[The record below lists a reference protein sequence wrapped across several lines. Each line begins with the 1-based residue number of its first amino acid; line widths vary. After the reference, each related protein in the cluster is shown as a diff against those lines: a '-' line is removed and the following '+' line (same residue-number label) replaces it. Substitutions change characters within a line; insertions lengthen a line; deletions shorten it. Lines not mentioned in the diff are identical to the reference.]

1 MSDTAQAESHG
12 GESQA
17 RDLVELIVKG
27 LVDHPEDVEV
37 VEQVGERSIVI
48 RVRVPGD
55 EVGKVIGRG
64 GRIANS
70 LRLLAKAA
78 ATKIRKSVWV
88 DIAKS
93 EQEEAAEA
101 KEEHTQ
107 S

>member
-1 MSDTAQAESHG
+1 MSDTAQAEGHG
-12 GESQA
+12 DESRA

-37 VEQVGERSIVI
+37 LEQIGERSIVI

-78 ATKIRKSVWV
+78 ATRVRKSVWV

-93 EQEEAAEA
+93 EQEETAEA